1 MQLVRNLREQIILN
15 EDRLWFIEKESVI
28 INNSGLFS
36 QNYHQ
41 VQELQEEVLNIDQK
55 NYILGLEAM
64 AMTIKISKTLS
75 EGLD

>member
-41 VQELQEEVLNIDQK
+41 VQELQEDVLNIDQK